1 MRPRRCRTTTDGF
14 TTCLWFDGQA
24 EEAAHY
30 YVSIFKN
37 SSIGRIG
44 RYTEAGPGP
53 AGSVIAVDFT
63 ANGQKFVALN
73 GGPQFTFSEAI
84 SFQIFCDSQEEVD
97 HYWTKLTDNGGEP
110 GPCGWLKDKYGV
122 SWQVV
127 PNGLIDMISDP
138 DQEKAARTMKAMMAM
153 GKLDKAALEK
163 AYAGQE

>member
-1 MRPRRCRTTTDGF
+1 MATEGF

-37 SSIGRIG
+37 SSIGTIG

-63 ANGQKFVALN
+63 ANGHRFVALN
-73 GGPQFTFSEAI
+73 GGPQFTFNESI
-84 SFQIFCDSQEEVD
+84 SFQIHCADQEEVD
-97 HYWTKLTDNGGEP
+97 HYWAKLTENGGQP

-122 SWQVV
+122 SWQVI
-127 PNGLIDMISDP
+127 PDGLTEMIADP
-138 DQEKAARTMKAMMAM
+138 DPEKAARTTRAMLGMS
-153 GKLDKAALEK
+153 KLDIAALK
-163 AYAGQE
+163 RAYAGE